1 MRKCNEKTLHSI
13 ARARKGNYDF
23 VPIFKPPSKIGIHDI
38 VRPIIRDAQKRMY
51 TDMNDYMENIFNA
64 PSTIN
69 RIMKYYHRANIIGD
83 DKEYIGF
90 VNSDNNIVEIVQE
103 YDLDEYIHAE
113 EIQQK
118 IQLWIDYSI
127 RGSFN
132 DLVIMPPIP
141 K

>member
-13 ARARKGNYDF
+13 ARARKGDYDF
-23 VPIFKPPSKIGIHDI
+23 VPKFQPPPRINGIHDI
-38 VRPIIRDAQKRMY
+38 VRPIVQDAQRKMY
-51 TDMNDYMENIFNA
+51 KDMNDYMENIFNA

-103 YDLDEYIHAE
+103 YDIDKYVHAE
-113 EIQQK
+113 EIRQRIELEMQ
-118 IQLWIDYSI
+118 S
-127 RGSFN
+127 N
-132 DLVIMPPIP
+132 LVILKPSLICYIP